1 MSLPARGSGRAQ
13 AALMEI
19 TDKFC
24 QKYQANSTANT
35 ELWRRPADLAL
46 NKALLLVV

>member
-13 AALMEI
+13 AAPMGV

-24 QKYQANSTANT
+24 QKYQANSIANT
-35 ELWRRPADLAL
+35 EASSFGDGQQTWH
-46 NKALLLVV
+46 